1 MREERSVDGWI
12 AHGRPVVVASGGRGR
27 GVVGGGGEDVSDGQK
42 IETRVPG
49 VCAHLLNLGSR
60 KTGARGIRFA
70 PIVFYIRA
78 PRSTGDRALTL
89 IHNVVCCLCVAL

>member
-1 MREERSVDGWI
+1 MS
-12 AHGRPVVVASGGRGR
+12 S
-27 GVVGGGGEDVSDGQK
+27 GGGGEDVSDGQK

-70 PIVFYIRA
+70 PTVFGTLFTSVR
-78 PRSTGDRALTL
+78 PVLRETGPL
-89 IHNVVCCLCVAL
+89 H

>member
-1 MREERSVDGWI
+1 MGMS
-12 AHGRPVVVASGGRGR
+12 SG
-27 GVVGGGGEDVSDGQK
+27 GGGGEDVSDGQK

-70 PIVFYIRA
+70 PTVLDTLLHPCAPFYGGQDPYTNTQCGLLFVRRFMITTTLLLA
-78 PRSTGDRALTL
+78 P
-89 IHNVVCCLCVAL
+89 